1 MKNSEIIEIS
11 NKMSPEIKFSI
22 DSVRLLAPKLLN
34 YSESKRDFV
43 ILFELSKF
51 HATRNQILAIIKKD
65 IKVTEKLKELIKKK
79 TNKTILEKIKYYQWL
94 ITYFIY
100 VLISWYGLLK

>member
-1 MKNSEIIEIS
+1 MKNFEIIEIS
-11 NKMSPEIKFSI
+11 NKMSQEIKFSI

-43 ILFELSKF
+43 MLFELSKF
-51 HATRNQILAIIKKD
+51 HVTRNQILAIIQKD

-79 TNKTILEKIKYYQWL
+79 TNNTILEKIKY
-94 ITYFIY
+94 IND
-100 VLISWYGLLK
+100 

>member
-51 HATRNQILAIIKKD
+51 HVTRNQILAIIQKD

-79 TNKTILEKIKYYQWL
+79 TNITILEKIKY
-94 ITYFIY
+94 IND
-100 VLISWYGLLK
+100 

>member
-43 ILFELSKF
+43 MLFELSKF
-51 HATRNQILAIIKKD
+51 HVTRNQILAIIQKD

-79 TNKTILEKIKYYQWL
+79 TNKTILEKIKYYQ
-94 ITYFIY
+94 
-100 VLISWYGLLK
+100 

>member
-11 NKMSPEIKFSI
+11 NKMSSEIKFSI

-51 HATRNQILAIIKKD
+51 HVTRNQILAIIKKD
-65 IKVTEKLKELIKKK
+65 IKVCEKLKELIKKK
-79 TNKTILEKIKYYQWL
+79 KNKTILEKIKYYQ
-94 ITYFIY
+94 
-100 VLISWYGLLK
+100 

>member
-34 YSESKRDFV
+34 YSESKRNFL

-51 HATRNQILAIIKKD
+51 HATRNQILTIIKKD
-65 IKVTEKLKELIKKK
+65 IKVTEKLKELIIKK
-79 TNKTILEKIKYYQWL
+79 TNKTILEKIKYYQ
-94 ITYFIY
+94 
-100 VLISWYGLLK
+100 

>member
-11 NKMSPEIKFSI
+11 NKMSSEIKFSI

-51 HATRNQILAIIKKD
+51 HVTRNQILAIIKKD

-79 TNKTILEKIKYYQWL
+79 TNKTILEKIKYYQ
-94 ITYFIY
+94 
-100 VLISWYGLLK
+100 

>member
-34 YSESKRDFV
+34 YSESKRDFI

-79 TNKTILEKIKYYQWL
+79 TNKTILEKIKYYQL
-94 ITYFIY
+94 SITYFIY
-100 VLISWYGLLK
+100 VLISWYGLLN

>member
-34 YSESKRDFV
+34 YSKSKRDFV

-51 HATRNQILAIIKKD
+51 HATRNRILAIIKKD

-79 TNKTILEKIKYYQWL
+79 TNKTILEKIKYYQ
-94 ITYFIY
+94 
-100 VLISWYGLLK
+100 

>member
-11 NKMSPEIKFSI
+11 NKMSLEIKFSI

-34 YSESKRDFV
+34 YSESKRDFI

-51 HATRNQILAIIKKD
+51 HAIRNHILAIIKKD

-79 TNKTILEKIKYYQWL
+79 TNKTILEKIKYYQ
-94 ITYFIY
+94 
-100 VLISWYGLLK
+100 

>member
-34 YSESKRDFV
+34 YSESKRDFI

-79 TNKTILEKIKYYQWL
+79 ANKTILEKIKYY
-94 ITYFIY
+94 
-100 VLISWYGLLK
+100 K

>member
-22 DSVRLLAPKLLN
+22 DSVRLLAPKLL
-34 YSESKRDFV
+34 YHSESKRDFL

-51 HATRNQILAIIKKD
+51 HATRNKILAIIKKD
-65 IKVTEKLKELIKKK
+65 IKVTEKLKELIKKRQ
-79 TNKTILEKIKYYQWL
+79 IKL
-94 ITYFIY
+94 
-100 VLISWYGLLK
+100 S

>member
-11 NKMSPEIKFSI
+11 NKMSSEIKFSI

-51 HATRNQILAIIKKD
+51 HVTRNQILAIIQKD

-79 TNKTILEKIKYYQWL
+79 TNNTILEKIKY
-94 ITYFIY
+94 IND
-100 VLISWYGLLK
+100 

>member
-1 MKNSEIIEIS
+1 MKNFEIIEIS
-11 NKMSPEIKFSI
+11 NKMSQKIKFSI

-34 YSESKRDFV
+34 YSESKRDFI

-51 HATRNQILAIIKKD
+51 HAIRNHILAIIKKD

-79 TNKTILEKIKYYQWL
+79 TNKTILEKIKYYQ
-94 ITYFIY
+94 
-100 VLISWYGLLK
+100 

>member
-1 MKNSEIIEIS
+1 MKNLEIIEIS
-11 NKMSPEIKFSI
+11 NKMSTEIKFSI
-22 DSVRLLAPKLLN
+22 DSVRLLAPKLLT
-34 YSESKRDFV
+34 YSESKRDFI

-79 TNKTILEKIKYYQWL
+79 KNKTILEKIKYYQ
-94 ITYFIY
+94 
-100 VLISWYGLLK
+100 

>member
-51 HATRNQILAIIKKD
+51 HVTRNQILPIIKKD
-65 IKVTEKLKELIKKK
+65 IKVCEKLKELINH
-79 TNKTILEKIKYYQWL
+79 TQERYR
-94 ITYFIY
+94 F
-100 VLISWYGLLK
+100 LLY

>member
-1 MKNSEIIEIS
+1 MKNSETIEIS

-34 YSESKRDFV
+34 YSKSKRDFV

-51 HATRNQILAIIKKD
+51 HATRNRILAIIKKD

-79 TNKTILEKIKYYQWL
+79 TNKTILEKIKYYQ
-94 ITYFIY
+94 
-100 VLISWYGLLK
+100 

>member
-22 DSVRLLAPKLLN
+22 DSVRLLAPKLLY
-34 YSESKRDFV
+34 YSENKRDFV

-65 IKVTEKLKELIKKK
+65 NKVTEKLKELIKKK
-79 TNKTILEKIKYYQWL
+79 TNKTILKKIKYYQ
-94 ITYFIY
+94 
-100 VLISWYGLLK
+100 

>member
-34 YSESKRDFV
+34 YSESKRDFL

-79 TNKTILEKIKYYQWL
+79 TNKTILEKIKYYQWS
-94 ITYFIY
+94 ITYVIY
-100 VLISWYGLLK
+100 ESILFYGLPN

>member
-34 YSESKRDFV
+34 YSESKRDFI
-43 ILFELSKF
+43 ILFE
-51 HATRNQILAIIKKD
+51 TR
-65 IKVTEKLKELIKKK
+65 
-79 TNKTILEKIKYYQWL
+79 
-94 ITYFIY
+94 
-100 VLISWYGLLK
+100 S